1 MLGKGVQVGSGVQDM
16 FFRTPDDIATA
27 DASYKFPQV
36 NCARIWV
43 MGYGLCVNALTGTS
57 LRVDVKARTSG
68 NLGALPLEAGNLVA
82 GYTTLI
88 TGEELTGVGWRSVR
102 ATPTQRFL
110 AEIFGGDAG
119 FGAHSFDG
127 NENGQI
133 ILELQKTAVT
143 VLSAFAWV
151 QLRVFSRRDELANAG
166 YEAAD

>member
-1 MLGKGVQVGSGVQDM
+1 MQIGSGVQDM
-16 FFRTPDDIATA
+16 YFRTPDDIATA

-36 NCARIWV
+36 NAARIQV

-57 LRVDVKARTSG
+57 LRVDVKIRDAG
-68 NLGALPLEAGNLVA
+68 NLGAITLEGGNLVA

-110 AEIFGGDAG
+110 AEMVGGEDG

-133 ILELQKTAVT
+133 ILEIQKTAVT
-143 VLSAFAWV
+143 VLSAFAWL
-151 QLRVFSRRDELANAG
+151 QLRVFSRRDDAGNHG